1 MTKWL
6 ELGVYIF
13 ETPAYW
19 WYVNLLEWMG
29 PPWGRIQKEKISQNE
44 SEGFIILRSMTGGP
58 CKEDQKGG
66 GKMDRVGSRIQEKV
80 FKKKEVV
87 ICAQCGYKLST
98 IMA

>member
-1 MTKWL
+1 
-6 ELGVYIF
+6 
-13 ETPAYW
+13 
-19 WYVNLLEWMG
+19 
-29 PPWGRIQKEKISQNE
+29 
-44 SEGFIILRSMTGGP
+44 MTGGP